1 MHARPARREA
11 RRGSERLLDKR
22 GHLAV
27 VDLGSCGHA
36 SLPSSLRA
44 AYTADGDVQGKAEKC
59 CRVRCTQ
66 SWSACRAAAKLLGAG
81 VWEWRQGES
90 PTRVRRGRG
99 STHGESVSKRM
110 PSAPTER

>member
-1 MHARPARREA
+1 MTNDPRPRCAEVLPERAADERRPARREA

-44 AYTADGDVQGKAEKC
+44 AYSGW
-59 CRVRCTQ
+59 R
-66 SWSACRAAAKLLGAG
+66 RA
-81 VWEWRQGES
+81 
-90 PTRVRRGRG
+90 RRGGEVLQGTVYAVLVSLPRRSEVVG
-99 STHGESVSKRM
+99 SGRVGVATG
-110 PSAPTER
+110 